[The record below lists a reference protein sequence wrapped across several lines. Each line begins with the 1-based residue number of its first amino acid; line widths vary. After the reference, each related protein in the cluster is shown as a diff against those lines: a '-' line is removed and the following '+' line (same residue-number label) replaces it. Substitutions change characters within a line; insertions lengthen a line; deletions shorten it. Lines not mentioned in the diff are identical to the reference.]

1 MASKTVTGYKFQ
13 VESAATNA
21 QASLR
26 VHYLGNRPA
35 PPQGE
40 TWTTTEWV
48 SVEFND
54 GDSGTFYYFLGDYA
68 PVLGNPIEFDID
80 YDDTI

>member
-1 MASKTVTGYKFQ
+1 MTKEVTGYKFQ
-13 VESAATNA
+13 VQAAAENA
-21 QASLR
+21 QNSLR

-40 TWTTTEWV
+40 TWVTTEWV

-54 GDSGTFYYFLGDYA
+54 GASGTFYYILGDYA
-68 PVLGNPIEFDID
+68 PVLGFPQTFNID
-80 YDDTI
+80 LEEI

>member
-1 MASKTVTGYKFQ
+1 MAIKSVTGYKFQ
-13 VESAATNA
+13 VENAAVNA
-21 QASLR
+21 QSSLR

-48 SVEFND
+48 SVDYND
-54 GDSGTFYYFLGDYA
+54 GDSGTFYYFLGDYS
-68 PVLGNPIEFDID
+68 PVLGQAQTFDID
-80 YDDTI
+80 EPEI

>member
-1 MASKTVTGYKFQ
+1 MTKEITGYKFQ
-13 VESAATNA
+13 VQAAADNA
-21 QASLR
+21 QNSLR

-40 TWTTTEWV
+40 TWVTTEWV

-54 GDSGTFYYFLGDYA
+54 GASGTFYYILGDYA
-68 PVLGNPIEFDID
+68 PVLGFPQTFNID
-80 YDDTI
+80 LEEI

>member
-1 MASKTVTGYKFQ
+1 MATKTVTGYKFQ
-13 VESAATNA
+13 VEAAATNA
-21 QASLR
+21 QNSLR

-48 SVEFND
+48 SVE
-54 GDSGTFYYFLGDYA
+54 T
-68 PVLGNPIEFDID
+68 
-80 YDDTI
+80 DDTI

>member
-13 VESAATNA
+13 VEAAATNA

-40 TWTTTEWV
+40 TCTDRDWETCH
-48 SVEFND
+48 
-54 GDSGTFYYFLGDYA
+54 
-68 PVLGNPIEFDID
+68 
-80 YDDTI
+80 